1 MNLIKAVIIKI
12 QNLNPAKAYLEP
24 SWISSVKHFFENS
37 WRPKVANYFH
47 KYLHS
52 RYFTRFYL
60 LLLDLH

>member
-37 WRPKVANYFH
+37 
-47 KYLHS
+47 
-52 RYFTRFYL
+52 
-60 LLLDLH
+60 

>member
-37 WRPKVANYFH
+37 WRPS
-47 KYLHS
+47 LTI
-52 RYFTRFYL
+52 FTNISIVDISLGSIYSY
-60 LLLDLH
+60 